1 MRATTIGIISVA
13 LAACGADEPAL
24 RGNVV
29 AKDGD
34 CAALLELQC
43 DCCGT
48 GRDYC
53 LQFVEETVASGEAR
67 SDSTEAECAA
77 RRSQVGADVPAW
89 CTKTFVTEAQKRAAC
104 QGFAP

>member
-1 MRATTIGIISVA
+1 MRALLTLA
-13 LAACGADEPAL
+13 LLFTLFSCGGDEPGL

-29 AKDGD
+29 AKDGE

-43 DCCGT
+43 DCCGS

-67 SDSTEAECAA
+67 TDSTEAECAA
-77 RRSQVGADVPAW
+77 RRERVGTDVPKW
-89 CTKTFVTEAQKRAAC
+89 CTETFVTVEQKRAAC